1 MRATVLGREAT
12 TVIVYNPELEKGQLQ
27 GIQINIE
34 KTKSELLEIQG
45 KLLKRSK
52 GELKK
57 GKKPTFESA
66 SKAVSKILGHREY
79 MDDIFECEILEKDN
93 HIFLTFSD
101 SEDKLNVIGRNSL
114 GKLPCSL
121 TEAIC
126 LTMRLYLP
134 TEAHGALK
142 VHSSR

>member
-1 MRATVLGREAT
+1 MTELFAVPKSNYKPLSCPEDAPEKYKSLSTYRMGATVLGREAT

-45 KLLKRSK
+45 KLL
-52 GELKK
+52 
-57 GKKPTFESA
+57 
-66 SKAVSKILGHREY
+66 
-79 MDDIFECEILEKDN
+79 
-93 HIFLTFSD
+93 
-101 SEDKLNVIGRNSL
+101 
-114 GKLPCSL
+114 CSL

-126 LTMRLYLP
+126 LTTRLYLP
-134 TEAHGALK
+134 TVARGTLK